1 MDIKIEEKKTTA
13 KEMLKNWW
21 DEYAGLAIGV
31 TATTASAALLY
42 GGIYFYSKGV
52 VAGMKN
58 CESIAEGAY
67 NLGVDTALKTVVGLA
82 KSK

>member
-1 MDIKIEEKKTTA
+1 MDIKIEKKATTA
-13 KEMLKNWW
+13 KEKLKNWW

-31 TATTASAALLY
+31 TATAAAALLY
-42 GGIYFYSKGV
+42 SGIYFYSKGV

-58 CESIAEGAY
+58 SDNIAEAAY
-67 NLGVDTALKTVVGLA
+67 NLGVDTALKTVVGIVE